1 MKLFIIPTIIGF
13 AALNDEGA
21 IIDIEFFRKDIES
34 VSINLNKIKI
44 GSMST
49 SLHDLIKRYRKP
61 EVIFVF
67 EDDKLA
73 KSAYEELKIKIK
85 IEKASNNARKI
96 REQLGKIVVES
107 GFMSS
112 LDEFK
117 NYQKEVA
124 FHLAREQ
131 MKTALSRADLFLVN
145 AIHTFDELDRSINLY
160 TNKIREWYG
169 IHFPELDNLVSDHE
183 MFLKLVAEIGERTN
197 FTQGNLESFEKR
209 LKNVDKIEINA
220 LESIGSNVSDFDIQ
234 IISQIASKVLLF
246 HELKESLE
254 NYIENVME
262 RIAPNIKE
270 LVGAKLGARII
281 ASGGGLMKLA
291 TKPSS
296 TIQIL
301 GAEKAL
307 YRSIRTRSR
316 PPKHGFIFQHP
327 QVHGSPKRL
336 RGKIARAIAGKI
348 AIAARIDA
356 YGGEFQGESLK
367 NKLDKRIDEIVGRS
381 KAVE

>member
-1 MKLFIIPTIIGF
+1 LKLFIVPTVIGF
-13 AALNDEGA
+13 VTLDDDGT
-21 IIDIEFFRKDIES
+21 IIDIEFFPKDVES
-34 VSINLNKIKI
+34 VTSNLNKIKI
-44 GSMST
+44 GSLSS
-49 SLHDLIKRYRKP
+49 SLLDLIKKYKKP
-61 EVIFVF
+61 ETIFVF
-67 EDDKLA
+67 EDEKLA
-73 KSAYEELKIKIK
+73 KSAYKELKIRTK
-85 IEKASNNARKI
+85 IEKASHGARKI
-96 REQLGKIVVES
+96 REQLGKIAVEY
-107 GFMSS
+107 GFISS

-117 NYQKEVA
+117 KYQKMVA
-124 FHLAREQ
+124 FHLTREQ
-131 MKTALSRADLFLVN
+131 MKTAFSRADLFLVN
-145 AIHTFDELDRSINLY
+145 AIHMFDEIDRSINLY

-169 IHFPELDNLVSDHE
+169 IHFPELNNIVSDHE
-183 MFLKLVAEIGERTN
+183 IYLKLVAEIGERTN
-197 FTQGNLESFEKR
+197 FSQSNLKSFESR
-209 LKNVDKIEINA
+209 LKNVERIEINA
-220 LESIGSNVSDFDIQ
+220 LESIGSSVSDKDIQ

-254 NYIENVME
+254 EYIEEVME
-262 RIAPNIKE
+262 QISPNIKE
-270 LVGAKLGARII
+270 LVGSKLGARII
-281 ASGGGLMKLA
+281 ASAGGLMKLA

-367 NKLDKRIDEIVGRS
+367 NKLDTRINEIMRGS
-381 KAVE
+381 KAV

>member
-13 AALNDEGA
+13 LALNEEET
-21 IIDIEFFRKDIES
+21 IIDIEFFPKDVES
-34 VSINLNKIKI
+34 ASSNLNKIKI
-44 GSMST
+44 GSMSG
-49 SLHDLIKRYRKP
+49 SLRDLIKRCKKP
-61 EVIFVF
+61 DVIFVF
-67 EDDKLA
+67 EDEKLA
-73 KSAYEELKIKIK
+73 KSVYKELKIRTKI
-85 IEKASNNARKI
+85 IKASHEARKV
-96 REQLGKIVVES
+96 REQLGKIAVEY

-117 NYQKEVA
+117 KHQERVA

-183 MFLKLVAEIGERTN
+183 IYLKLVAEIGERTN
-197 FTQGNLESFEKR
+197 FSQSNLKDFESK
-209 LKNVDKIEINA
+209 LKNVEQIEINA
-220 LESIGSNVSDFDIQ
+220 LESIGSSASDKDIQ
-234 IISQIASKVLLF
+234 IISQIASRVLLF
-246 HELKESLE
+246 HEIKESLE
-254 NYIENVME
+254 NYIEEVME
-262 RIAPNIKE
+262 QIAPNIKE

-281 ASGGGLMKLA
+281 SSAGGLMKLA

-307 YRSIRTRSR
+307 YRSIRTGSR

-327 QVHGSPKRL
+327 KVHGSPKRL

-356 YGGEFQGESLK
+356 YGGEFQGEILK
-367 NKLDKRIDEIVGRS
+367 NKLDTRINEIVGAP
-381 KAVE
+381 KEI

>member
-1 MKLFIIPTIIGF
+1 MKLFIIPTVIGF
-13 AALNDEGA
+13 VALNEERT
-21 IIDIEFFRKDIES
+21 IIDIEFFTKDVES
-34 VSINLNKIKI
+34 VSSNLNKIKI
-44 GSMST
+44 GSMSG
-49 SLHDLIKRYRKP
+49 SLRDLIKRYKKP

-67 EDDKLA
+67 EDEKLA
-73 KSAYEELKIKIK
+73 KSAYKEWKIRTK
-85 IEKASNNARKI
+85 IEKASHEARKI
-96 REQLGKIVVES
+96 REQIGKIVVEY

-117 NYQKEVA
+117 KHQKMVA

-160 TNKIREWYG
+160 TNKIREWYS

-183 MFLKLVAEIGERTN
+183 IYLKLVAEIGERTN
-197 FTQGNLESFEKR
+197 FSQSNLKSFESR
-209 LKNVDKIEINA
+209 LKNVEKIEINA
-220 LESIGSNVSDFDIQ
+220 LESIGSSASDNDIQ
-234 IISQIASKVLLF
+234 IISQIASRVLLF

-254 NYIENVME
+254 KYIEDVME
-262 RIAPNIKE
+262 QIAPNIKI

-281 ASGGGLMKLA
+281 ASAGGLMKLA

-356 YGGEFQGESLK
+356 YGGEFQGEILK
-367 NKLDKRIDEIVGRS
+367 NKLDTRINEIVGGS
-381 KAVE
+381 KVV

>member
-1 MKLFIIPTIIGF
+1 LKLFIIPTIIGF
-13 AALNDEGA
+13 LALNEEETL
-21 IIDIEFFRKDIES
+21 IDFEFFPKDVES
-34 VSINLNKIKI
+34 VSCNLKKIKI
-44 GSMST
+44 GSMSG
-49 SLHDLIKRYRKP
+49 SLRDLIKRCKKP
-61 EVIFVF
+61 DVLFVF
-67 EDDKLA
+67 EDEKLA
-73 KSAYEELKIKIK
+73 KSVYKELKIRTK
-85 IEKASNNARKI
+85 IEKASHEARKV
-96 REQLGKIVVES
+96 RDQLGKIAVEY

-117 NYQKEVA
+117 KHRERVA
-124 FHLAREQ
+124 FYLAREQ

-145 AIHTFDELDRSINLY
+145 AIHTYDELDRSINLY

-183 MFLKLVAEIGERTN
+183 IYLKLVAEIGERTN
-197 FTQGNLESFEKR
+197 FSQSNLKDFESR
-209 LKNVDKIEINA
+209 LKNVEQIEINA
-220 LESIGSNVSDFDIQ
+220 LESIGSSASDNDIQ
-234 IISQIASKVLLF
+234 IISQIASRVLLF
-246 HELKESLE
+246 HEIKESLE
-254 NYIENVME
+254 KYIEEVME
-262 RIAPNIKE
+262 QISPNIKE

-281 ASGGGLMKLA
+281 ASAGGLMKLA

-307 YRSIRTRSR
+307 YRSIRTGSR

-356 YGGEFQGESLK
+356 YGGEFQGEILK
-367 NKLDKRIDEIVGRS
+367 NKLDTRINEILGAPKEV
-381 KAVE
+381 